1 MNKYLVKIV
10 VFTISI
16 LTANLIGDYV
26 SDFLTS
32 FKNHYKPLTFTLI
45 AMAII
50 VIIFYPLFEFLD
62 KWINTLSKKV
72 VRKGKSFAG
81 QYFGLFFVFFISMSI
96 LTFFY
101 VKQWYGI
108 NILNYIFK
116 NDMIKLF

>member
-81 QYFGLFFVFFISMSI
+81 QYLGLFFVFFISMSI

-108 NILNYIFK
+108 NILNYIFR
-116 NDMIKLF
+116 NEMIKLF